1 MLLRVLC
8 VGRFFMQYIK
18 ILFSSLHPEFLI
30 RNYVIGLVFVGVY
43 GWFAYVMIQQQPAN
57 MGLYAFVAILLIS
70 YILFPFS
77 VLVWDEIMRV
87 MFGGSPIALVGTAW
101 MLLAMFMIKFMI
113 KTILFSFAIWIAP
126 FGILYLAYRIKRE
139 MNQQQNQWQQN
150 QWHQ

>member
-1 MLLRVLC
+1 M
-8 VGRFFMQYIK
+8 IW
-18 ILFSSLHPEFLI
+18 
-30 RNYVIGLVFVGVY
+30 Y
-43 GWFAYVMIQQQPAN
+43 G
-57 MGLYAFVAILLIS
+57 FVAYILIS

-101 MLLAMFMIKFMI
+101 MLMAMFMIKFTI
-113 KTILFSFAIWIAP
+113 KTILYCFAIWIAP

>member
-1 MLLRVLC
+1 
-8 VGRFFMQYIK
+8 MQYIK

-43 GWFAYVMIQQQPAN
+43 GWLSYEMIQKEPGN
-57 MGLYAFVAILLIS
+57 MIWYGFVAYILIS

-101 MLLAMFMIKFMI
+101 MLMAMFMIKFTI
-113 KTILFSFAIWIAP
+113 KTILYCFAIYVAP

>member
-1 MLLRVLC
+1 
-8 VGRFFMQYIK
+8 MQYIK

-43 GWFAYVMIQQQPAN
+43 GWLAYVMIQQQPAN
-57 MGLYAFVAILLIS
+57 MGLYAFVAIILIS

-101 MLLAMFMIKFMI
+101 MLLAMFMIK
-113 KTILFSFAIWIAP
+113 
-126 FGILYLAYRIKRE
+126 
-139 MNQQQNQWQQN
+139 
-150 QWHQ
+150 